1 MAYYGKIN
9 TGQRAADI
17 YRAGIKAN
25 QLNQEGSLIYKGKN
39 YNFNERNVLNNYLQT
54 RQLAAEIAAENQKYN
69 EILNRIKGAT
79 TEAEVEAETTN
90 INNFDPN
97 KLTGPR
103 NIRNLKD
110 AQAARKNTL
119 APPHQEEPKEEEQT
133 KEDTKDINPLE
144 SEDEVS
150 SDTSEEVDLD
160 QPESKP

>member
-9 TGQRAADI
+9 TGQRAAEI

-25 QLNQEGSLIYKGKN
+25 ELNQEGSLVYEGKN
-39 YNFNERNVLNNYLQT
+39 YNFNERN
-54 RQLAAEIAAENQKYN
+54 
-69 EILNRIKGAT
+69 NRINRARNK
-79 TEAEVEAETTN
+79 AEVEAETASIN
-90 INNFDPN
+90 ILDPN

-119 APPHQEEPKEEEQT
+119 APPHKEEPKEEEQT
-133 KEDTKDINPLE
+133 KEVNPLAL
-144 SEDEVS
+144 EDEVS
-150 SDTSEEVDLD
+150 SDTSEEADID